1 MVLLILLPILDQGS
15 SVDEKITSLKRAV
28 ALRADNENIKTFF
41 LLTSGFEGLK
51 NISKKFVKNI
61 CDLAYQYYKEK
72 KIAVKKKQKRLIK
85 EQIENVRY
93 SFKHGL
99 YSSLTK

>member
-1 MVLLILLPILDQGS
+1 MVLLILLPIFDQGS

-28 ALRADNENIKTFF
+28 SLRPDNENIKTFF

-51 NISKKFVKNI
+51 NIAKKFVKNI

-72 KIAVKKKQKRLIK
+72 KFTVKKKQKRLIK
-85 EQIENVRY
+85 E
-93 SFKHGL
+93 
-99 YSSLTK
+99 